1 MEAILKAVGGTIL
14 LFFGYAIFIIIAM
27 AIGRLL
33 DKPAL
38 ERWFYGR
45 VHSVV
50 RMVRHAQEWRRKR
63 KAAARARSQDS

>member
-38 ERWFYGR
+38 ERWFNGR

-50 RMVRHAQEWRRKR
+50 RMVQHAQAWRRKR
-63 KAAARARSQDS
+63 KAAARARSEDS